1 MYPLTGKCGILYV
14 STRTFVLLFFVLQ
27 GVLFVR
33 QRIEVEDLP
42 EDTIV
47 MTDEYIFV
55 GIGGKEESTRG
66 ETS

>member
-1 MYPLTGKCGILYV
+1 
-14 STRTFVLLFFVLQ
+14 
-27 GVLFVR
+27 VR
-33 QRIEVEDLP
+33 QRIEVEELP

-47 MTDEYIFV
+47 MTDDYIFV